1 MGNWLEVRGS
11 FVNRWLSSR
20 MEKALA
26 CMTATQEKNELT
38 RNVVYSKISGVK
50 IVGLG
55 MGYAR
60 KQVPN
65 EELSSIGCDSEWIV
79 QRTGIQTRYHAE
91 ADQATSDL
99 AYDAAVDCLN
109 RSGVAVSEV
118 DMIIVATM
126 TPDHYTPST
135 SCLVQSRLG
144 AKCGAV
150 DMNAACSGFMYGLIF
165 GSQLVRS
172 GCSRYTLVIG
182 ADKMSCVVDPQDPKT
197 YPLFGD
203 GAAAALITADP
214 REPSRA
220 SGILAYQLGSA
231 GELGGTL
238 VVPGCGSRLPA
249 SPEVLASRD
258 QYLKMDGRSV
268 FKWAVRL
275 IPELVNDLL
284 AEAQLTLADIDL
296 LIFHQANRRILDA
309 AAEALGADP
318 AKVFMN
324 LDRFG
329 NTSAASIPIAL
340 YEASNQGRIRP
351 GGHVLTVGF
360 GAGLT
365 WGASIIR
372 W

>member
-1 MGNWLEVRGS
+1 
-11 FVNRWLSSR
+11 
-20 MEKALA
+20 
-26 CMTATQEKNELT
+26 MTATQQKSELT
-38 RNVVYSKISGVK
+38 RNVVSSKILGVK
-50 IVGLG
+50 VVGLG
-55 MGYAR
+55 IGPAR
-60 KQVPN
+60 ERIHN
-65 EELSSIGCDSEWIV
+65 DALSSIGCDSDWIV
-79 QRTGIQTRYHAE
+79 QRTGIVTRYHAPR
-91 ADQATSDL
+91 DQATSDM
-99 AYDAAVDCLN
+99 AYEAARDCLQ
-109 RSGVAVSEV
+109 RAGIGVDAV

-135 SCLVQSRLG
+135 ACLVQSRLG

-182 ADKMSCVVDPQDPKT
+182 ADKMSCVVDPHDPKT

-203 GAAAALITADP
+203 GAAAALLTCDQRPADV
-214 REPSRA
+214 A

-249 SPEVLASRD
+249 SPEVLTARD

-275 IPELVNDLL
+275 IPELVGDLL
-284 AEAQLTLADIDL
+284 AEAGLSLNEIDL

-318 AKVFMN
+318 GKVFMN

-329 NTSAASIPIAL
+329 NTSAARIPIAL
-340 YEASNQGRIRP
+340 YEAQSQGRIRP

>member
-1 MGNWLEVRGS
+1 
-11 FVNRWLSSR
+11 
-20 MEKALA
+20 
-26 CMTATQEKNELT
+26 MTATQEKSELA
-38 RNVVYSKISGVK
+38 RNVVYSKIQGVK

-55 MGYAR
+55 MGAAR
-60 KQVPN
+60 HSVHN
-65 EELSSIGCDSEWIV
+65 DALSSIGCDSDWIV
-79 QRTGIQTRYHAE
+79 QRTGIVTRFHA
-91 ADQATSDL
+91 APDQATSDM
-99 AYDAAVDCLN
+99 AYEAARDCLN
-109 RSGVAVSEV
+109 RSGVSVDEV

-135 SCLVQSRLG
+135 ACLVQSRLG

-197 YPLFGD
+197 FPLFGD
-203 GAAAALITADP
+203 GAAAALLTSDP
-214 REPSRA
+214 READRA

-249 SPEVLASRD
+249 SPQVLTARD

-284 AEAQLTLADIDL
+284 AAAGLSLSDIDL
-296 LIFHQANRRILDA
+296 LVFHQANRRILDA

-340 YEASNQGRIRP
+340 YEAHEQGRIRP

>member
-1 MGNWLEVRGS
+1 MGVRI
-11 FVNRWLSSR
+11 
-20 MEKALA
+20 EA
-26 CMTATQEKNELT
+26 
-38 RNVVYSKISGVK
+38 
-50 IVGLG
+50 LG
-55 MGYAR
+55 MGRA
-60 KQVPN
+60 KLTVPN
-65 EELSSIGCDSEWIV
+65 AALSSIGCDSDWIV
-79 QRTGIQTRYHAE
+79 QRTGIESRFHASP
-91 ADQATSDL
+91 DQATSDL
-99 AYDAAVDCLN
+99 AYEAAVDCL
-109 RSGVAVSEV
+109 RKAGLGPSDI

-126 TPDHYTPST
+126 TPDHYTPS
-135 SCLVQSRLG
+135 SACLVQSRLG

-172 GCSRYTLVIG
+172 GCSRRTLVIA
-182 ADKMSCVVDPQDPKT
+182 ADKMSCVIDPQDPKT
-197 YPLFGD
+197 FPLFGD
-203 GAAAALITADP
+203 GAAATLLSADP
-214 REPSRA
+214 REPDEA

-238 VVPGCGSRLPA
+238 VVPGCGSRMPA
-249 SPEVLASRD
+249 SEDVLRRRD

-275 IPELVNDLL
+275 VPELVTELL
-284 AEAQLTLADIDL
+284 GQARLSLEEIDL
-296 LIFHQANRRILDA
+296 LIFHQANRRILEA

-318 AKVFMN
+318 RQVFMN

-340 YEASNQGRIRP
+340 CEAQQQGRIKP
-351 GGHVLTVGF
+351 GNHVLLVGF

-365 WGASIIR
+365 WGASIVR

>member
-1 MGNWLEVRGS
+1 
-11 FVNRWLSSR
+11 
-20 MEKALA
+20 
-26 CMTATQEKNELT
+26 MTATQKKSELT
-38 RNVVYSKISGVK
+38 RNVVSSRILGVRV
-50 IVGLG
+50 VGLG
-55 MGYAR
+55 MGPAKER
-60 KQVPN
+60 VHN
-65 EELSSIGCDSEWIV
+65 DALRSIGCDSDWIV
-79 QRTGIQTRYHAE
+79 QRTGIVTRYHAP
-91 ADQATSDL
+91 ADQATSDM
-99 AYDAAVDCLN
+99 AYEAARDCLE
-109 RSGVAVSEV
+109 RSGVGVDEV

-135 SCLVQSRLG
+135 ACLVQSRLG

-182 ADKMSCVVDPQDPKT
+182 ADKMSCVVDPEDPKT

-203 GAAAALITADP
+203 GAAAALLTCDQ
-214 REPSRA
+214 REPEIA

-249 SPEVLASRD
+249 SPEVLAAHD

-275 IPELVNDLL
+275 IPELVTDLL
-284 AEAQLTLADIDL
+284 AEAQLSLDEIDL

-309 AAEALGADP
+309 AAEALGVDP
-318 AKVFMN
+318 EKVFMN

-340 YEASNQGRIRP
+340 YEAHQQGRIRP